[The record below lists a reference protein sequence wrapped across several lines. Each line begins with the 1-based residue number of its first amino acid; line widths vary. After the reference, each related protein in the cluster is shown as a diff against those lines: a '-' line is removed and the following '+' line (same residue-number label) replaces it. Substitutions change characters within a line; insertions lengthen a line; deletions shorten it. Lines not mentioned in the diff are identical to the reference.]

1 MACLATLKRG
11 HELDNYGQPFDLSP
25 KRRRCST
32 NRSTFTPTPKSLQKD
47 KKLEL
52 QSLSEGLSDS
62 SQFPRLPELE
72 PNQILNEVTAGYKQ
86 LKRRRLLPKSPTHQS
101 PQLPGPSVKYS
112 SPPTDARSS
121 PSSSSDSDE
130 NSTSLLKIK
139 KTISESIQD
148 QRRCTSPE
156 SKKFT
161 PDTQIRLTLRNVA
174 TICEALLRQREDTVR
189 EEYDKAL
196 QQKLSEQY
204 EMFCRYSQDQLRQHK
219 PSSSSSYIS

>member
-32 NRSTFTPTPKSLQKD
+32 NRTTFTPAKALQKD
-47 KKLEL
+47 KKLDV
-52 QSLSEGLSDS
+52 QSLSESLSDA
-62 SQFPRLPELE
+62 SQFPRLPDLE

-101 PQLPGPSVKYS
+101 PQLPGSSLKYS
-112 SPPTDARSS
+112 SPADARSS

-130 NSTSLLKIK
+130 NNSTSLLKIK
-139 KTISESIQD
+139 KTISESIQTE
-148 QRRCTSPE
+148 QRRCNSPE